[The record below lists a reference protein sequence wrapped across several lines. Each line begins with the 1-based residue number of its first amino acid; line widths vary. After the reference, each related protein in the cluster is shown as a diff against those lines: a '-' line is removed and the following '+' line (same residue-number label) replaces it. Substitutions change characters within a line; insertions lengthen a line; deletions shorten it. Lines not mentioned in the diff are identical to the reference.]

1 VARLNSVDVAR
12 GDGAAEAAFPVP
24 VSLLRRGTNALAL
37 EGTVDGTEGAP
48 PSLELSLV
56 SSPSR

>member
-1 VARLNSVDVAR
+1 
-12 GDGAAEAAFPVP
+12 VP

-37 EGTVDGTEGAP
+37 EGTVDGTEGAA